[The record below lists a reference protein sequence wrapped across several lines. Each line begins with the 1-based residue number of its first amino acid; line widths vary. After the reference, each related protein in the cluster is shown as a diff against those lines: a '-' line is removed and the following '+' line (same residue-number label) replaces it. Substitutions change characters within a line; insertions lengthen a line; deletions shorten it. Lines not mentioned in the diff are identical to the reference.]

1 MEMNRDLQGYFEN
14 IFTEISENCSDS
26 DTLEIGIEL
35 IKIATTRLD
44 SDLHDKDVL
53 ETYNRLI
60 EIIKEL
66 ESISKKY

>member
-1 MEMNRDLQGYFEN
+1 MEINNSLQEYFEN

-35 IKIATTRLD
+35 IKIATSRLE
-44 SDLHDKDVL
+44 SDLNDKDVL
-53 ETYNRLI
+53 ETYKGLV
-60 EIIKEL
+60 EIIKKL

>member
-1 MEMNRDLQGYFEN
+1 MEMNRDLQGYFET
-14 IFTEISENCSDS
+14 IVTEKGENCSDS
-26 DTLEIGIEL
+26 DTLEIGLEL
-35 IKIATTRLD
+35 IKIATTHVD

-66 ESISKKY
+66 ESISNKY

>member
-1 MEMNRDLQGYFEN
+1 MDMTRDLQGYFAI
-14 IFTEISENCSDS
+14 IFTEISEHCSDS

-35 IKIATTRLD
+35 IKIATARLD

-53 ETYNRLI
+53 ETHNRLI

>member
-35 IKIATTRLD
+35 IKIATTRLE
-44 SDLHDKDVL
+44 SDLNDKDVL

>member
-14 IFTEISENCSDS
+14 IFTEIGENCSDS
-26 DTLEIGIEL
+26 DILEIGIEL
-35 IKIATTRLD
+35 IKIATTRLE
-44 SDLHDKDVL
+44 SDLNDKDVL